1 MFPQN
6 LLKKS
11 SDFFRKIKKLV
22 LDLVN
27 NNFAEVMK
35 IILVIGGVVI
45 AITLILSF
53 MISGGVKKVDTT
65 AIESIKE
72 DFGIESE
79 IDFLTNNELLFP
91 QNSVFDL
98 SLDYI
103 DLMSIK
109 EFKLPKIDIIIQ
121 DYENILKDSI
131 EEDLKFNFEKR
142 GGK

>member
-1 MFPQN
+1 
-6 LLKKS
+6 LKRS

>member
-1 MFPQN
+1 LFPQN
-6 LLKKS
+6 LLKRS

>member
-1 MFPQN
+1 
-6 LLKKS
+6 
-11 SDFFRKIKKLV
+11 
-22 LDLVN
+22 
-27 NNFAEVMK
+27 MK

>member
-1 MFPQN
+1 M
-6 LLKKS
+6 KRS

>member
-1 MFPQN
+1 
-6 LLKKS
+6 LKKS

>member
-1 MFPQN
+1 LFPQN

>member
-6 LLKKS
+6 LLKRS

>member
-1 MFPQN
+1 M
-6 LLKKS
+6 KKS